1 MNDTA
6 KTSALALGNN
16 ALRDGDFCTALA
28 YYRKA
33 LSELPQMKEA
43 IAFNIALAEK
53 GSLGESQTNTKQP
66 ERISRPL
73 ARPTAQDS
81 WSKIQGLLRAA
92 NPIDEHYQTILKS
105 GAFDHQYYLSRYPDV
120 ATSNID
126 PIAHYCA
133 YGWQE
138 YRNPSEN
145 FNTHYYLAKNPD
157 VANAGVN
164 PFVHWIKYGK
174 LEGRKSRVIEVS
186 SSLSLD
192 RHSPTMLFVSHEAS
206 QTGAPAVLL
215 SLMRWVKANTSIKF
229 SILVGASGPWDQ
241 RFKDIGPCFFFD
253 AEHPLGFEEELK
265 AFCGSEVSSIYAN
278 TIAAGTYVKH
288 LDFLHAEL
296 ITHVHEMENVFDVF
310 ADSFKYLKE
319 KTNQFIAVSQGS
331 IDALNKRLSP
341 NSKIHFLKPFI
352 EKRTQ
357 FTTSYQRPSDKIVIF
372 GCGAVEKRKGFD
384 LFCAVAA
391 ELLAKGFY
399 NFKMLWVGSA
409 EGKDLSPKDEIQK
422 YNVDGYV
429 EWLGSLDNVRDH
441 FAGGHIF
448 LLPSREDPYPLV
460 CMEAAECGMPVV
472 CFDSTAGG
480 MHSFVETDAGIVV
493 DYLDVIAM
501 ADAVIRLASDEP
513 LRENMGNAAAKKV
526 AERHYVSVIAPQIMK
541 LVTHTSDTA
550 DRLSKLKK
558 FIDNAKVVSFD
569 IFDTLVT
576 RRIGNPAVAFDLMEH
591 RHTAAEPALLSLF
604 SERMNTAGKVL
615 ASRQGKV
622 DDITVDEIYN
632 SMSFF
637 TASDIEKD
645 TEISLCIPHPLGI
658 QLYNYARK
666 KNKTIFIAS
675 DMYLD
680 QQTIE
685 KILRNCG
692 INKWDEFFLSSSLG
706 KKKDT
711 GKLFTHLLVKA
722 EALGYKPKDICHIGD
737 NWVGDV
743 LKPREQHI
751 IAKRFA
757 PLNEV
762 VLPLVPLPKNI
773 SEGLSQ
779 AGRIWESFCTQS
791 SRIWHKKS
799 VRSTV
804 DFYTKLGFELTGPLA
819 AMMAMHTA
827 GIARNNDVKK
837 IVFMARDGR
846 IIKKAFDT
854 LYADEIA
861 NSTFE
866 SLYLH
871 LSRATVVPATFSHPL
886 TSNDIAFLTEGL
898 HLGQKPVQYF
908 IEKAGL
914 DPAES
919 IVCKKVFSRFD
930 SMDFIPTWNDLSD
943 LSALFKSLSAEIHE
957 ATKPLRD
964 SLLQYLNQNGLLD
977 DEHFIVVD
985 VGWLLNIHSRLAKF
999 ISAQNSA
1006 TKITGCYVGSRDR
1019 ADKSL
1024 TTHSLLFHGG
1034 EPRNYARLIEDN
1046 TTLFEVLFSAPEAS
1060 AKGLTLDPE
1069 TGKVLADFKPLGNPV
1084 PPEIPVAQKLHMGA
1098 ESFFEMLA
1106 DARRDFFPE
1115 VISRDYFFH
1124 VFEALVST
1132 HDTVAKAHLGSF
1144 EVRLGGHHE
1153 FIAHENLI
1161 KHSSMDTNVDFKVNN
1176 YPDEFIPLHFNAQK
1190 PKNSALI
1197 VTSAGLFNGSTRYRG
1212 MHLAESLK
1220 HINISSTLVYAS
1232 LSIDAFKS
1240 LASNAKFIIFQRC
1253 LEDQGNV
1260 AAFLAMAK
1268 SLNKICIGEMDDLVF
1283 PEHLET
1289 IGSVKGGEWNI
1300 QEAQYVAE
1308 GYEKL
1313 IKKMDCCIASTPA
1326 LKTYIEESYSKP
1338 TLLLRN
1344 AITPE
1349 MVRPPKSKDFKRLN
1363 LLYASGTYS
1372 HKADFM
1378 MVEELLFQTLR
1389 SHPEVKLSIL
1399 GAAQA
1404 SERMLSLDNVSSY
1417 PLLPYESMLD
1427 FIAKHDMLL
1436 VPLEDSIFNR
1446 AKSNVKFIEAAA
1458 MGVPVLASAVGEF
1471 SQSITHGSNGFLAHD
1486 VNDWR
1491 TLLNEIIQKPKQLK
1505 NISKNANQTVKKF
1518 YLTTSAEH
1526 VLNQFLELA
1535 QENDAEAH
1543 TSTIELIDG
1552 AAN

>member
-6 KTSALALGNN
+6 KISALALGNS
-16 ALRDGDFCTALA
+16 ALQDGDFSTALS

-33 LSELPQMKEA
+33 LSEIPQMKEV

-53 GSLGESQTNTKQP
+53 GLQAESRGDATLPVRSSNT
-66 ERISRPL
+66 L
-73 ARPTAQDS
+73 ARLGAQDS
-81 WSKIQGLLRAA
+81 WSQIQGLLRAA
-92 NPIDEHYQTILKS
+92 NPIDEHYQTIQKS

-120 ATSNID
+120 ATSHID

-138 YRNPSEN
+138 YRNPNEH

-157 VANAGVN
+157 VAQAGVN
-164 PFVHWIKYGK
+164 PFVHWIKYGR
-174 LEGRKSRVIEVS
+174 LEGRKSKVIEVS
-186 SSLSLD
+186 SNLSLD
-192 RHSPTMLFVSHEAS
+192 CHSPTVLFVSHEAS

-215 SLMRWVKANTSIKF
+215 SLMRWIKANTSIKF
-229 SILVGASGPWDQ
+229 SIIIGASGPWNQ
-241 RFKDIGPCFFFD
+241 RFKDISPCFFFD
-253 AEHPLGFEEELK
+253 EEHPLGFEEELK
-265 AFCGSEVSSIYAN
+265 AFCGSEVSTIYAN

-288 LDFLHAEL
+288 LDFLNADL

-310 ADSFKYLKE
+310 ADSFNYLKE
-319 KTNQFIAVSQGS
+319 KTNQYIAVSQGS
-331 IDALNKRLSP
+331 VDALKKRYIP

-357 FTTSYQRPSDKIVIF
+357 FTSTYQRPSNKVVIF

-384 LFCAVAA
+384 LFCEVAA
-391 ELLAKGFY
+391 DLLAKEFY

-409 EGKDLSPKDEIQK
+409 EGKDLTPNEVIER

-460 CMEAAECGMPVV
+460 CMEAAECGMPVI

-480 MHSFVETDAGIVV
+480 MHSFVEADAGIVV
-493 DYLDVIAM
+493 PYLDVAAM
-501 ADAVIRLASDEP
+501 ADAVIRLACDDT
-513 LRENMGNAAAKKV
+513 LRENMGNAAAQKV
-526 AERHYVSVIAPQIMK
+526 AERHYVNVIAPQIMK
-541 LVTHTSDTA
+541 LLPQAIDTSD
-550 DRLSKLKK
+550 RLNKLKNL
-558 FIDNAKVVSFD
+558 IDNAKVVSFD

-576 RRIGNPAVAFDLMEH
+576 RRISNPAVAFDLMEYQ
-591 RHTAAEPALLSLF
+591 HTAAEPALLSLL

-615 ASRQGKV
+615 ASRHGKV

-637 TASDIEKD
+637 KVSDIEKH

-666 KNKTIFIAS
+666 KNKKIFIAS

-685 KILRNCG
+685 RILKNCG
-692 INKWDEFFLSSSLG
+692 INKWDELFLSSSLG

-711 GKLFTHLLVKA
+711 GKLFTHLLRKA
-722 EALGYKPKDICHIGD
+722 EPLGYKPKDICHIGD

-743 LKPREQHI
+743 LKPRQQNI

-762 VLPLVPLPKNI
+762 VHPLVPLTKKV

-791 SRIWHKKS
+791 SRIWHKRS
-799 VRSTV
+799 LRSTV

-827 GIARNNDVKK
+827 DIARNSKVNK

-846 IIKKAFDT
+846 IIKKAFDA
-854 LYADEIA
+854 LYATEIA
-861 NSTFE
+861 DSTFE

-908 IEKAGL
+908 IQKAGL
-914 DPAES
+914 NPAES
-919 IVCKKVFSRFD
+919 IVCKKVFSFFD
-930 SMDFIPTWNDLSD
+930 SMDFIPTWNDLNS
-943 LSALFKSLSAEIHE
+943 LSALFTSLSYEIHV

-964 SLLQYLNQNGLLD
+964 NLLQYLNQNGLLD
-977 DEHFIVVD
+977 EGHFIVVD
-985 VGWLLNIHSRLAKF
+985 VGWLLNIQSRLAKF
-999 ISAQNSA
+999 IRSQNSA
-1006 TKITGCYVGSRDR
+1006 AQITGCYVGSRDR

-1024 TTHSLLFHGG
+1024 TTHSLLFQGG
-1034 EPRNYARLIEDN
+1034 EPRKYAQLIEDN

-1060 AKGLTLDPE
+1060 AKGLAADPN
-1069 TGKVLADFKPLGNPV
+1069 TGKILVDFKPLGNPI
-1084 PPEIPVAQKLHMGA
+1084 PPEIAVAQKLHMGA
-1098 ESFFEMLA
+1098 ESFLQMLA

-1115 VISRDYFFH
+1115 VISRDYFYE
-1124 VFEALVST
+1124 VFDALVST
-1132 HDTVAKAHLGSF
+1132 NDTIAKAHLGSF

-1161 KHSSMDTNVDFKVNN
+1161 KHSSMEANLDFKVNN
-1176 YPDEFIPLHFNAQK
+1176 YPDEFLPLHFNAQK
-1190 PKNSALI
+1190 PKSSAVI

-1220 HINISSTLVYAS
+1220 HINVSSVLIYAS
-1232 LSIDAFKS
+1232 LNIDTFKD
-1240 LASNAKFIIFQRC
+1240 LASNAEFIIFQRC

-1260 AAFLAMAK
+1260 AAFLSAAK

-1283 PEHLET
+1283 PEHLEA
-1289 IGSVKGGEWNI
+1289 IGSIKGGEWDI

-1326 LKTYIEESYSKP
+1326 LKAYIEESYSKP

-1349 MVRPPKSKDFKRLN
+1349 MVRSPKTKEFKRLN

-1378 MVEELLFQTLR
+1378 LIEELLFQTLR
-1389 SHPEVKLSIL
+1389 CHPEVKLSIL

-1404 SERMLSLDNVSSY
+1404 SERILSLTNVSSY
-1417 PLLPYESMLD
+1417 PLLPYDMMLD
-1427 FIAKHDMLL
+1427 FIAKHDILL

-1458 MGVPVLASAVGEF
+1458 VGVPIIASAVGEF
-1471 SQSITHGSNGFLAHD
+1471 TNSITHGSNGFLAQD
-1486 VNDWR
+1486 VNHWE
-1491 TLLNEIIQKPKQLK
+1491 TLLIELIQKPKQLK
-1505 NISKNANQTVKKF
+1505 NISKNANQTVKKT
-1518 YLTTSAEH
+1518 YLTTSAGH
-1526 VLNQFLELA
+1526 VLNEFLRA
-1535 QENDAEAH
+1535 QKNDLRALP
-1543 TSTIELIDG
+1543 IELIDE